1 MKITNIDWYVNRE
14 DILEAKD
21 NLSVDEILKII
32 KAKDMNQQ
40 KWNSL
45 TSDEQDEIV
54 LWELHHCPAKVNE
67 LMKLP
72 DEVVL
77 PDEFS
82 EYDTDEIAEHLSDQF
97 GWFVNSFV
105 IEYESK

>member
-21 NLSVDEILKII
+21 NLSVDDILKII

-54 LWELHHCPAKVNE
+54 L
-67 LMKLP
+67 
-72 DEVVL
+72 
-77 PDEFS
+77 
-82 EYDTDEIAEHLSDQF
+82 
-97 GWFVNSFV
+97 
-105 IEYESK
+105 